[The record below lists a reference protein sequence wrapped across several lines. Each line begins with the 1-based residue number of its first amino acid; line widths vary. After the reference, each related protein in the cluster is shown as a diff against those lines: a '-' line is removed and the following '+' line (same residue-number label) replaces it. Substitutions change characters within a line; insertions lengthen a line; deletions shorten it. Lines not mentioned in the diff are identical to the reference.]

1 MADLRAVA
9 AVAALGAAVFVGFLA
24 HRYGELIGAGDAW
37 SRAVPIGFA
46 AVLGTGYRHLR
57 SIGAEAR
64 AVTRITGHGGGVKS
78 ASRNRG
84 PA

>member
-1 MADLRAVA
+1 M
-9 AVAALGAAVFVGFLA
+9 
-24 HRYGELIGAGDAW
+24 
-37 SRAVPIGFA
+37 PIGFA
-46 AVLGTGYRHLR
+46 AVLGTGHRHIR

-64 AVTRITGHGGGVKS
+64 AVTRITGHGRGVKS

>member
-9 AVAALGAAVFVGFLA
+9 AVAALGAAVFAGFLA
-24 HRYGELIGAGDAW
+24 HRHGELTGPGDAW

-46 AVLGTGYRHLR
+46 AVLGAGCRHLR
-57 SIGAEAR
+57 SIGVEAR
-64 AVTRITGHGGGVKS
+64 PVTRITGRGGGVKS

-84 PA
+84 RA

>member
-24 HRYGELIGAGDAW
+24 HRYGQLTGPG
-37 SRAVPIGFA
+37 
-46 AVLGTGYRHLR
+46 VLGAGYRHLR
-57 SIGAEAR
+57 SIGCAADP
-64 AVTRITGHGGGVKS
+64 VTRITGHGDGVKS